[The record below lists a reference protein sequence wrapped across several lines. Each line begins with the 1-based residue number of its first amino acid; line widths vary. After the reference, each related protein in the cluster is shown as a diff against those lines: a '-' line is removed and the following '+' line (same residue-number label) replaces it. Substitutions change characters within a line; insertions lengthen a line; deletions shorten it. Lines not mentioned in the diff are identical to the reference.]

1 MAYAQNVLLS
11 AGFEFEMLMWDVTN
25 REQSMVLKGHKHPI
39 VKVAITQIVK
49 RWRHRFIAYP
59 VSYSRIWARKVRA
72 GGLRVSC
79 CKLIQHGVV
88 VYV

>member
-39 VKVAITQIVK
+39 VKVATAHFAK
-49 RWRHRFIAYP
+49 RCRHGLIGYP
-59 VSYSRIWARKVRA
+59 VSYSIT
-72 GGLRVSC
+72 
-79 CKLIQHGVV
+79 
-88 VYV
+88 